1 MRSKIVQSFFRKS
14 IEKIDTF
21 FSYSNWIMPCQMY
34 YAVTFGPLIIIFS
47 YLRHDT
53 NTSFDFCS
61 SSSTE
66 TAPRQR
72 FNPSTASRV
81 DTSRQL
87 LGSTNT
93 TVLEMPNTGSNTT
106 TPSRPYV
113 SQQVIHSVWKS
124 TKMSHLEFSI
134 LAFSFLT
141 YWNWAVW

>member
-1 MRSKIVQSFFRKS
+1 
-14 IEKIDTF
+14 
-21 FSYSNWIMPCQMY
+21 MPCQMY

-81 DTSRQL
+81 DTS
-87 LGSTNT
+87 NT

-113 SQQVIHSVWKS
+113 SQQVIHSV
-124 TKMSHLEFSI
+124 
-134 LAFSFLT
+134 
-141 YWNWAVW
+141 